1 MQTHFSPFLLIK
13 RSNVQQAI
21 VFPVSPVQGM
31 ATVVQERAEMVEPPA
46 TSNLKVSTT
55 KRSSVKTKITVES
68 TVLSRK
74 AKHGKKTQEKS
85 NQELGLKFT
94 SYKDHGT

>member
-1 MQTHFSPFLLIK
+1 
-13 RSNVQQAI
+13 
-21 VFPVSPVQGM
+21 
-31 ATVVQERAEMVEPPA
+31 MVEPPA

-55 KRSSVKTKITVES
+55 KRSSVKTKITVEN

-74 AKHGKKTQEKS
+74 RGKKTQEKS
-85 NQELGLKFT
+85 NQELGLNFT

>member
-1 MQTHFSPFLLIK
+1 
-13 RSNVQQAI
+13 
-21 VFPVSPVQGM
+21 
-31 ATVVQERAEMVEPPA
+31 MVEPPA

-55 KRSSVKTKITVES
+55 KRSSVKTKITVEN

-74 AKHGKKTQEKS
+74 VKRGKKTQEKS
-85 NQELGLKFT
+85 NQELWLNFT